1 MFRQNMCYLENLV
14 ISLYPHKINMG
25 TLEAS
30 GAEPRWS
37 RAKSFLSAP
46 LGTKIHLCTK
56 FQVSTFYGFRW
67 AVLSQ
72 SVTTS
77 PFIYID
83 ISHFARVFS
92 TSQHA
97 ASDRFGF
104 GG

>member
-1 MFRQNMCYLENLV
+1 
-14 ISLYPHKINMG
+14 MG

-37 RAKSFLSAP
+37 RAKSFLSAA

-56 FQVSTFYGFRW
+56 FQVSTFYGFLW

-83 ISHFARVFS
+83 IDFYYGMLVESLRLFTTLTVKFTLWHNVKQLFDQGHNFAC
-92 TSQHA
+92 
-97 ASDRFGF
+97 
-104 GG
+104 